1 MATVRILAAEELD
14 GALRLARR
22 VFDRFEAPEYSPEGV
37 QNFADTLAQPEYRE
51 SIHCYGAF
59 DGSTLI
65 GMLATRN
72 AGAHITLFFVEEA
85 YHRQGV
91 GRMLF
96 TAALA
101 DARGNAMTVN
111 SSPYAVEVYR
121 RLGFIA
127 TRPEQVTN
135 GIRYTP
141 MRYRGIP

>member
-1 MATVRILAAEELD
+1 MVTVRTLTAEELD

-22 VFDRFEAPEYSPEGV
+22 VFNRFEAPEYSPEGV
-37 QNFADTLAQPEYRE
+37 QSFADTLAQPEYRQ

-59 DGSTLI
+59 AEQTLI

-72 AGAHITLFFVEEA
+72 AGARITLFFVEEA

-91 GRMLF
+91 GRKLF

-101 DARGNAMTVN
+101 DARGSVITVN
-111 SSPYAVEVYR
+111 ASPYAVEIYR

-127 TRPEQVTN
+127 TKPEQVTN

-141 MRYRGIP
+141 MRYQSIP

>member
-1 MATVRILAAEELD
+1 MYTVRALAPEELD

-37 QNFADTLAQPEYRE
+37 QCFADTLAQPEYRA
-51 SIHCYGAF
+51 SIRCYGAF
-59 DGSTLI
+59 KGSILI
-65 GMLATRN
+65 GMLATRS
-72 AGAHITLFFVEEA
+72 AGAHISLFFVEEA

-91 GRMLF
+91 GRQLF

-101 DARGNAMTVN
+101 DAQGMAITVN
-111 SSPYAVEVYR
+111 SSPYAVGVYR

-127 TRPEQVTN
+127 TKPEQVTN

-141 MRYRGIP
+141 MRYQSKP